1 MGPDTFAWMFDCFRL
16 GLIVIP
22 SILLFVITIL
32 LIRTIKTSDSQKL
45 RVNLSVNRHK
55 RVSSASRN
63 TTVMLTV
70 IIALF
75 LLAR

>member
-45 RVNLSVNRHK
+45 RFVL
-55 RVSSASRN
+55 ASTEIKGEPQRES
-63 TTVMLTV
+63 TQ
-70 IIALF
+70 
-75 LLAR
+75 AR